1 MIENQPVTIHT
12 TRGFLTK
19 MMRHVVI
26 GLLLFVVSLGIGM
39 AGYHHFEGMHWVD
52 AYVNAA
58 MILSGMGPV
67 EPLHSVNGKIF
78 AGSYAI
84 FSGVIFLVGMAIIW
98 APVFHRFFH
107 KIHLEASKE
116 KEQSK

>member
-1 MIENQPVTIHT
+1 MVVNPQTPLPSTHA
-12 TRGFLTK
+12 FLTK
-19 MMRHVVI
+19 MMRHALI
-26 GLLLFVVSLGIGM
+26 GLLIFIVSLGIGM
-39 AGYHHFEGMHWVD
+39 EGYHHYEGMSWVD

-67 EPLHSVNGKIF
+67 EPLQTTSGKIF

-84 FSGVIFLVGMAIIW
+84 FSGVIFLIGMAIIW

-107 KIHLEASKE
+107 KIHLEANKE
-116 KEQSK
+116 KDKG